1 DYARA
6 NVESAS
12 PKMIERWRISAQCLI
27 VHFWAVLGRM
37 DLSFDNWE
45 SKLLQQK
52 NLDDM
57 SRNTIGMIKALF
69 ANHTAEFLEIRE
81 RNPILFACRE
91 PEEFWDS
98 KEEPERLALLVQLLP
113 KNI

>member
-1 DYARA
+1 
-6 NVESAS
+6 
-12 PKMIERWRISAQCLI
+12 MIERWRISAQCLI

-69 ANHTAEFLEIRE
+69 ANH
-81 RNPILFACRE
+81 
-91 PEEFWDS
+91 S
-98 KEEPERLALLVQLLP
+98 KYIGVMCALDAALRFSA
-113 KNI
+113 